1 MALLELEVQVLLV
14 EVLVLVEVVTVFE
27 VHGSEILMV
36 MRMMKKKMM
45 MMEILLQ
52 ENWQTLH

>member
-1 MALLELEVQVLLV
+1 MVLLEVEVQVLLV
-14 EVLVLVEVVTVFE
+14 EMLVLVEVETVFA
-27 VHGSEILMV
+27 VHGIEILMV